1 MSVPKQNISR
11 PGALDQGE
19 QNDVTEIHAAVLREK
34 PEPQEGFEPVNLWI
48 VAFIAGLLFWGGSYL
63 TQYSGR
69 FEADEFSEIQHGKP
83 APVSAVA
90 ADPAAAQKREGMV
103 VFNGLCANCHNDD
116 GMGKPGV
123 APQLVG
129 SDWVNDPGIG
139 RLVRIVVHGVQG
151 PIKIN
156 ATTEF
161 NMAGAQMPSQFESI
175 GNSDAKLAAVL
186 TYIRTSWGNTGKP
199 VSTEEV
205 KAVREAAG
213 QRENLWN
220 AEELMAIP
228 SSGAAPAAAPAGAP
242 VSPEDLKKQLQ
253 GLPADQ
259 LQNLL
264 KELSK

>member
-83 APVSAVA
+83 SPVSAVA
-90 ADPAAAQKREGMV
+90 EDPAAAQKREGMV
-103 VFNGLCANCHNDD
+103 VFNGVCALCHNED
-116 GMGKPGV
+116 GAGKPGV
-123 APQLVG
+123 APALAG
-129 SDWVNDPGIG
+129 SDWVNEPGVG
-139 RLVRIVVHGVQG
+139 RLVRIVLHGLQG

-161 NMAGAQMPSQFESI
+161 NQAGAAMPAQYDAI
-175 GNSDAKLAAVL
+175 GGSDAKLAAVL

-199 VSTEEV
+199 VAADEV
-205 KAVREAAG
+205 KAIREAAG
-213 QRENLWN
+213 ARGDLWTP
-220 AEELMAIP
+220 EELMAIP
-228 SSGAAPAAAPAGAP
+228 AAGGGAAAAPAAAA
-242 VSPEDLKKQLQ
+242 SPEDLKKQLQ
-253 GLPADQ
+253 ALPADQ